1 MKKKLW
7 KEFEL
12 TGKIDTYLYYK
23 SSIDALD
30 TENYDELDDYSTDI
44 QTIE

>member
-12 TGKIDTYLYYK
+12 TGKIDNYLYYK
-23 SSIDALD
+23 SSVETNLD
-30 TENYDELDDYSTDI
+30 EGNSDDYNTEDI
-44 QTIE
+44 PTIE